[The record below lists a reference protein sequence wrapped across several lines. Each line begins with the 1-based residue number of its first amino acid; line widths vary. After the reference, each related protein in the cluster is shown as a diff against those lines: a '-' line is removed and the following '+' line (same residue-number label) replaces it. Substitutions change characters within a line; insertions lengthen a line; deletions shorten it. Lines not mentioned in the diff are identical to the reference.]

1 MYKKKNNKKKRLLIL
16 AIILI
21 LLIISFIINVL
32 ITNRNL
38 TIFEKTIKDSVL
50 VVEKILSYPI
60 ELINNKIKDNK
71 IKDDLYEEYKKLKEK
86 FEEQEITNKQFDEIK
101 KHLKEMEDVLSLNS
115 NLIEYDSI
123 KATVIN
129 RNLNYWNESITI
141 DKGESD
147 GILVGMPVI
156 VKNGLIGQ
164 VVSTTT
170 FNSTIKLLTSNDKND
185 KISVKIKNGDE
196 YIYGLLSGYNKEDNT
211 YIIEGI
217 KENIKIEK
225 DSLVTTT
232 GMGNIFPAGIVIGK
246 IVGSDTD
253 KFDLAAVL
261 EMKSEVDFNN
271 LNYVVLLKR
280 NSI

>member
-16 AIILI
+16 TIILI

-60 ELINNKIKDNK
+60 ELINNKIKESK

-141 DKGESD
+141 DKGEND
-147 GILVGMPVI
+147 GVLVGMPVI

-261 EMKSEVDFNN
+261 EMKSEVDFDNI
-271 LNYVVLLKR
+271 NYVVLLKR
-280 NSI
+280 NDI